1 MANLGRFFLFA
12 FVLLLALKTLA
23 ISYWTFS
30 DAGTQVVAVEEESEN
45 EDADPSFEFEFSDE
59 FMNESELFYVL
70 DSNLCLAQNA
80 QFKACSQALYLVHIP
95 TSLRPPCKS

>member
-23 ISYWTFS
+23 IRYWTFS
-30 DAGTQVVAVEEESEN
+30 DACAQVVAVEEESEN
-45 EDADPSFEFEFSDE
+45 EDTDPSFEFEFSDE

-70 DSNLCLAQNA
+70 DSNMFLVRNA
-80 QFKACSQALYLVHIP
+80 QFMACEQALYVVHIP
-95 TSLRPPCKS
+95 TSLRPPCKA